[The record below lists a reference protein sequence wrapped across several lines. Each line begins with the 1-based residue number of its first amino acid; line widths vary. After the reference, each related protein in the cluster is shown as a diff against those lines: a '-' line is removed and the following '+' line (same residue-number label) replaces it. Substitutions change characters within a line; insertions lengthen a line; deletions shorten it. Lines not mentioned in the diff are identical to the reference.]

1 MSSIKDRISTEGR
14 RTWTVQQSAEL
25 YNIENWG
32 SGLFSIN
39 SRGNVQVHPNGPDG
53 ANIDMQ
59 ELVEEL
65 QERGIGLPI
74 LVRFSDILKQRMDL
88 LNESF
93 NHAIAQTGYKG
104 QYRGVYPIKVNQQ
117 RHVVEEILNFGA
129 PYHFGLEA
137 GSKPELFAVLAL
149 LESQEALIICN
160 GYKDEEFLE
169 MVMLATKMGK
179 TIIPVIEKFSELESI
194 IKLSVEFGVRQPFG
208 VRAKLAA
215 KGAGRWEA
223 SGGDRSKFGLTV
235 AEILKVQQR
244 LKEAG
249 MLDMLQLVHFHLG
262 SQITNIRSI
271 RSGMA
276 EAVRIFV
283 GLSNLGCN
291 LRYIDVGGGLA
302 VDYDGSKSNFSSSTN
317 YSILEYA
324 TGVVSSIKEACD
336 DSNVPHPI
344 IVSESGRALTAHQS
358 VLIFNVLGV
367 TDFSGDGIPEVMP
380 DVEDGTSLQ
389 SLLKVH
395 REVTRKNVQES
406 YHDALHYRDEVLSLF
421 NLGYISLEGRA
432 VAENIFWAICQKI
445 LKTIREMDYVPEELD
460 GLEKS
465 LADTYICNFSA
476 FQSVPDFWA
485 VQQLF
490 PIMPI
495 HRLGECPTRRGILA
509 DLTCDSD
516 GKIDHFIDLKDVK
529 DVLEL
534 HPYDGRPYHVGVFLV
549 GAYQETLGDLHNLF
563 GDTNA
568 VHVTV
573 DPAGGYRIEHVVNG
587 DTVTEVLRY
596 VQYSSETLLTRIRRM
611 VETSVRNG
619 TLTLLEART
628 FVRKYEEGL
637 SGYTYME

>member
-1 MSSIKDRISTEGR
+1 MSSMKERTSSKGR
-14 RTWTVQQSAEL
+14 GPWTIQQSAEL
-25 YNIENWG
+25 YNVDNWG
-32 SGLFSIN
+32 KDFFSIN
-39 SRGNVQVHPNGPDG
+39 QKGNVQVHPVGPDS
-53 ANIDMQ
+53 AKIDLQ

-74 LVRFSDILKQRMDL
+74 LVRFSDILKQRL
-88 LNESF
+88 LQLNESF
-93 NHAIAQTGYKG
+93 QSAIQETGYKG

-117 RHVVEEILNFGA
+117 RHVVEELVQFGNSFN
-129 PYHFGLEA
+129 FGLEA

-149 LESQEALIICN
+149 LENPEALVVCN

-194 IKLSVEFGVRQPFG
+194 IKLSQRLGIRQPIG
-208 VRAKLAA
+208 VRARLAT
-215 KGAGRWEA
+215 KGSGRWEA

-235 AEILKVQQR
+235 AEILKVQQL
-244 LKEAG
+244 LKENG

-271 RSGMA
+271 RTAMA
-276 EAVRIFV
+276 EAGRIFV
-283 GLSNLGCN
+283 GLYNLGCQ

-317 YSILEYA
+317 YSLHEYA
-324 TGVVSSIKEACD
+324 LGVVTAIKEACD
-336 DSNVPHPI
+336 DSNVPHPY

-367 TDFSGDGIPEVMP
+367 TDYSGDGIPAVLP
-380 DVEDGTSLQ
+380 DVEDPTSLQ
-389 SLLKVH
+389 ALLKVFSD
-395 REVTRKNVQES
+395 VTRKNVQES

-421 NLGYISLEGRA
+421 NLGYVSLEGRA
-432 VAENIFWAICQKI
+432 AAENIFWAICQKL
-445 LKTIREMDYVPEELD
+445 LKTIREMDYVPEELE
-460 GLEKS
+460 GLEKA

-490 PIMPI
+490 PIVPI
-495 HRLGECPTRRGILA
+495 HRLNECPTRRGILA

-534 HPYDGRPYHVGVFLV
+534 HEMNENPYHVGVFLV

-568 VHVTV
+568 VHVSIEP
-573 DPAGGYRIEHVVNG
+573 DGGYRVDHVVNG
-587 DTVTEVLRY
+587 DTVSEVLRY
-596 VQYSSETLLTRIRRM
+596 VQYSSEVLLSNFRRM
-611 VETSVRNG
+611 VESSVRQGRLN
-619 TLTLLEART
+619 LQEARN
-628 FVRKYEEGL
+628 FVRRYEEGL